1 MIDLGHIALILAF
14 VAAICC
20 AIASVVSTRK
30 GSGRFAAVAR
40 IGVLAVAVLY
50 TVAVAAMVYAFVT
63 KDFSLKIV
71 SENTST
77 DLSAAYSFTAMY
89 ADKSGSMFFWG
100 WLVSLLAA
108 VLVLQRRN
116 SDRPV
121 MPYAIVILAVVEA
134 FFLSLVTLVA
144 NVFQRNPVP
153 PSEGFG
159 LNPLLQNFGMLLHP
173 PLLYIGFA
181 AFAVVFAYAMASLI
195 ARRPAK
201 EWIGGI
207 RRWTLFAWC
216 TLGLGNL
223 LGMWWSYNELGWG
236 GIWAWD
242 PVENAGLMPWLLGT
256 AFVHSIAIGRKRNYL
271 YTWSFALIVFT
282 FVFTLLSPFITHG
295 GIESPLHGFLS
306 SSYPTYILTAMI
318 ITLAGS
324 LCLLYFRR
332 RGFERGEKPSSL
344 ISTEGAFLVTNI
356 IFVALVLVII
366 IGVVF
371 PQIREGLG
379 GGKVALNRS
388 FFDWACGPVML
399 VLVLF
404 IGVCS
409 VLGWRK
415 TSWGPLKRNL
425 LFTLVPAAIAAI
437 AVLISGIG
445 NWYAVAALVCGFPF
459 LTIML
464 EWFRGTRARH
474 NTSKKNHLMSFL
486 SLIWSSKPRYG
497 GFIVHIGI
505 ILITLGVI
513 GSTLYDVEQTATLD
527 IGDSMAIRGYELTYD
542 DLTTEQDSMKLS
554 STAALS
560 VTRGDRLVAVIR
572 PQLNYWFYRMETFA
586 EVAVRS
592 TASEDLFVSMVW
604 TSFDSSDK
612 SATFRV
618 KVNPL
623 VIWMWVGGG
632 FILLGGALAF
642 WPERRRQPADEAK
655 GDE

>member
-1 MIDLGHIALILAF
+1 MIDLGHVALILAF
-14 VAAICC
+14 VVAVCC
-20 AIASVVSTRK
+20 AIASAVSARS
-30 GSGRFAAVAR
+30 GSGRFAAAR

-50 TVAVAAMVYAFVT
+50 TIAMAAMVYAFVT

-71 SENTST
+71 SGNAST
-77 DLSAAYSFTAMY
+77 DLSSAYSFTAMY
-89 ADKSGSMFFWG
+89 ADKAGSVFFWG
-100 WLVSLLAA
+100 WLLSLFAA
-108 VLVLQRRN
+108 VLVLQKRSSHR
-116 SDRPV
+116 SI
-121 MPYAIVILAVVEA
+121 MPYAISILAVVQA
-134 FFLSLVTLVA
+134 FFLALVTLAA
-144 NVFQRNPVP
+144 NVFQKNPVP
-153 PSEGFG
+153 PAEGFG

-181 AFAVVFAYAMASLI
+181 AFAVVFAFVIAALI
-195 ARRPAK
+195 DRSPAK

-216 TLGLGNL
+216 ALGLGNL

-256 AFVHSIAIGRKRNYL
+256 AFVHSIAMGRKRNYL
-271 YTWSFALIVFT
+271 YTWSFALIIFT

-306 SSYPTYILTAMI
+306 STYPPYILAAMI
-318 ITLAGS
+318 ITLVGS
-324 LCLLYFRR
+324 LVLLYFRR
-332 RGFERGEKPSSL
+332 RGFEKGERPSSL

-356 IFVALVLVII
+356 ILVALVFVIV

-388 FFDWACGPVML
+388 FFDWACGPIML

-404 IGVCS
+404 IGICS
-409 VLGWRK
+409 NLGWRK
-415 TSWGPLKRNL
+415 TSWSSLKRSL
-425 LFTLVPAAIAAI
+425 LYTLVPAAIAAV

-445 NWYAVAALVCGFPF
+445 NWYAVAALVCGFPL
-459 LTIML
+459 LTIVL
-464 EWFRGTRARH
+464 EWSRGTRARH
-474 NTSKKNHLMSFL
+474 HTRGKNYLSSFL
-486 SLIWSSKPRYG
+486 SLIWNSRPRYG

-513 GSTLYDVEQTATLD
+513 GSTIYDVEETATLG
-527 IGDSMAIRGYELTYD
+527 IGDSMAIGGYELTYD
-542 DLTTEQDSMKLS
+542 TLTMEQDGVKLS
-554 STAALS
+554 STAAIS
-560 VTRGDRLVAVIR
+560 VTRGNKVVGVIR
-572 PQLNYWFYRMETFA
+572 PQLNYWFARMETFA
-586 EVAVRS
+586 EVAVR
-592 TASEDLFVSMVW
+592 TTPAEDLFVSMVW
-604 TSFDSSDK
+604 TSFDSSDE
-612 SATFRV
+612 SATFRA

-623 VIWMWVGGG
+623 VVWMWVGGA
-632 FILLGGALAF
+632 FVLLGGAIAF

>member
-1 MIDLGHIALILAF
+1 MIDLGHVALILAF
-14 VAAICC
+14 AAAVYC
-20 AIASVVSTRK
+20 AIASVVSARR
-30 GSGRFAAVAR
+30 GSGRFATGAR
-40 IGVLAVAVLY
+40 IGVLATAVLY
-50 TVAVAAMVYAFVT
+50 TIAMAAMVYAFVT

-71 SENTST
+71 SENAST
-77 DLSAAYSFTAMY
+77 DISAAYSFTAMY
-89 ADKSGSMFFWG
+89 ADKAGSVFFWG
-100 WLVSLLAA
+100 WLLSLFAA
-108 VLVLQRRN
+108 VLVLQKRN
-116 SDRPV
+116 NDKSL
-121 MPYAIVILAVVEA
+121 MHHAISILAVVEA
-134 FFLSLVTLVA
+134 FFLALVTLVA
-144 NVFQRNPVP
+144 NVFQKNPIP
-153 PSEGFG
+153 PLEGFG

-181 AFAVVFAYAMASLI
+181 GFAIVFAYVMAALI

-216 TLGLGNL
+216 TLGIGNL

-256 AFVHSIAIGRKRNYL
+256 AFVHTIAIGRKRNYL
-271 YTWSFALIVFT
+271 YTWSFALIIFT

-306 SSYPTYILTAMI
+306 SSYPPYILAAMI

-332 RGFERGEKPSSL
+332 CGFEKGEKPSSL

-356 IFVALVLVII
+356 IFVALVFVII

-404 IGVCS
+404 IGICS
-409 VLGWRK
+409 ALGWRK
-415 TSWGPLKRNL
+415 TAWSALKRSL
-425 LFTLVPAAIAAI
+425 LFTLVPAAVAAI
-437 AVLISGIG
+437 AVLISGVG
-445 NWYAVAALVCGFPF
+445 NWYAVAVLVCGFPL
-459 LTIML
+459 LTITL
-464 EWFRGTRARH
+464 ELFRRTSTRH
-474 NTSKKNHLMSFL
+474 STGGKNYLLTFL
-486 SLIWSSKPRYG
+486 LLIWSNRPRYG

-513 GSTLYDVEQTATLD
+513 GSTIYDVEETATLG
-527 IGDSMAIRGYELTYD
+527 IGDSMTIGGYQLTYD
-542 DLTTEQDSMKLS
+542 ALTTEQDEVKLS
-554 STAALS
+554 STAAIS
-560 VTRGDRLVAVIR
+560 VTRGDRLIAVVR

-586 EVAVRS
+586 EVAVRI
-592 TASEDLFVSMVW
+592 TAAEDLFVSMVW
-604 TSFDSSDK
+604 TSFDSSDE
-612 SATFRV
+612 SATFRA

-623 VIWMWVGGG
+623 VVWMWVGGA
-632 FILLGGALAF
+632 FILLGGAIAF
-642 WPERRRQPADEAK
+642 WPERRRQSADEAK